1 MDCYSRNCPFR
12 VNETSNIYG
21 CECRA
26 CPNRVGGFY
35 VFASN
40 RTLTP
45 DEIAKLKGQMDEDY
59 GIGRYS

>member
-26 CPNRVGGFY
+26 CPNRIDGFY
-35 VFASN
+35 VFTSN
-40 RTLTP
+40 RTLTLV
-45 DEIAKLKGQMDEDY
+45 ENNNGT
-59 GIGRYS
+59 

>member
-12 VNETSNIYG
+12 VNGTGNIYG

-26 CPNRVGGFY
+26 CPNRIDGFY

-45 DEIAKLKGQMDEDY
+45 DEIAKLKRQMDEDY